1 MKEDIKKITIQ
12 NTTSKKKLSPKKDVI
27 KKLAD
32 DPDKI
37 NEFIKDKVD
46 ILKKDELTSWFI
58 PKFISKKSIQE
69 QPNKIDSI
77 IKDIQTHRKTNQVL
91 SKKKEKVK
99 PIIEKPSIDN
109 TKNKVSKQPNQKQNN
124 KQQINTKQPIKQRG
138 GRLKSRK
145 EGRIYT
151 TSELKDLYKTLC
163 ELYKNSETKRIT
175 SILKRLTK
183 NQCNQILHHKKLIK
197 RSWTNAPL
205 PLLRFLV
212 YQLISCP
219 NMKFKHIV

>member
-27 KKLAD
+27 KKLVGN
-32 DPDKI
+32 PDKI

-77 IKDIQTHRKTNQVL
+77 IKDIQTHRKTNLVL
-91 SKKKEKVK
+91 SKKKEKIKSK
-99 PIIEKPSIDN
+99 PDHNINTNINRLKQEKENPKSEN
-109 TKNKVSKQPNQKQNN
+109 KNKQKPVKQK
-124 KQQINTKQPIKQRG
+124 G

-151 TSELKDLYKTLC
+151 KKELKDLYKTLC
-163 ELYKNSETKRIT
+163 ELYQKGNNKKIT
-175 SILKRLTK
+175 SILRRLTK
-183 NQCNQILHHKKLIK
+183 NQCNQILNHKKLIK

-212 YQLISCP
+212 YQTISCP
-219 NMKFKHIV
+219 HMTFCVS

>member
-27 KKLAD
+27 KKLAG

-37 NEFIKDKVD
+37 NQFIKDKVD

-77 IKDIQTHRKTNQVL
+77 IKDIQTHRKTNLVL
-91 SKKKEKVK
+91 SKKKEKIKSK
-99 PIIEKPSIDN
+99 PNHDIDTNTNRLKQEKENPKSEN
-109 TKNKVSKQPNQKQNN
+109 KNKQKPVKQK
-124 KQQINTKQPIKQRG
+124 G

-151 TSELKDLYKTLC
+151 KKELKDLYKTLC
-163 ELYKNSETKRIT
+163 ELYQKGNNKKIT
-175 SILKRLTK
+175 SILRRLTK
-183 NQCNQILHHKKLIK
+183 NQCNQILNHKKLIK

-212 YQLISCP
+212 YQTISCP
-219 NMKFKHIV
+219 HMTFCVS

>member
-27 KKLAD
+27 KKLAG

-37 NEFIKDKVD
+37 NQFIKDKVD

-77 IKDIQTHRKTNQVL
+77 IKDIQTHRKTNLVL
-91 SKKKEKVK
+91 SKKKEKIK
-99 PIIEKPSIDN
+99 SKSDHNINTNINRLKQEKENPKSEN
-109 TKNKVSKQPNQKQNN
+109 KNKQKPVKQK
-124 KQQINTKQPIKQRG
+124 G

-151 TSELKDLYKTLC
+151 KKELKDLYKTLC
-163 ELYKNSETKRIT
+163 ELYQKGNNKKIT
-175 SILKRLTK
+175 SILRRLTK
-183 NQCNQILHHKKLIK
+183 NQCNQILNHKKLIK

-212 YQLISCP
+212 YQTISCP
-219 NMKFKHIV
+219 HMTFCVS